1 MMLSEWAF
9 QAEVLWHEQEQGVGN
24 RQKVM
29 MTESQH
35 YGTNSE
41 KGGMGPKRGIGR
53 STIGGW
59 EQRGLGKAVR
69 WLWESMESGKPGTG
83 YHSRSSLRSGFECGW

>member
-1 MMLSEWAF
+1 MLSEWALY
-9 QAEVLWHEQEQGVGN
+9 AEVLWHEQEQGVGN

-53 STIGGW
+53 YTTGGW
-59 EQRGLGKAVR
+59 E
-69 WLWESMESGKPGTG
+69 
-83 YHSRSSLRSGFECGW
+83 